1 MASESLQREVRDR
14 VLYLTLNRP
23 EKLNALTVGLMS
35 ELLEQVA
42 AAQADDAVGCLVV
55 QGAGRAFCSG
65 WDLTPSPSPSP
76 SLSPTPTPT
85 PTPTAGAAGEASGA
99 ARGHGARPPE
109 EMSIREDID
118 ALTARSGR
126 WVTLWNSTK
135 PVIAKVQGYCLAGGT
150 DLALNCDMIVAG
162 EDAEFGFP
170 AVRSMGSPS
179 THMWTY
185 LVGPQWA
192 KRLLLSGE
200 RIDGRRAEQI
210 GLVMQAVPQAELD
223 ETVHA
228 LASNIARVPYD
239 LLAQNKSICNKA
251 IELMGRTML
260 QELARESNAMAH
272 KSPSAQE
279 FSRIAQRDGLKAALA
294 WQNR

>member
-1 MASESLQREVRDR
+1 MDTHEGEKPMASEILLRELHDR

-23 EKLNALTVGLMS
+23 DKLNAITADLMN
-35 ELLEQVA
+35 ELLERVGE
-42 AAQADDAVGCLVV
+42 AQGDPAVGCIVI

-65 WDLTPSPSPSP
+65 WDLTP
-76 SLSPTPTPT
+76 
-85 PTPTAGAAGEASGA
+85 PTADDAAGDAPA
-99 ARGHGARPPE
+99 HGTRPPA

-126 WVTLWNSTK
+126 WSRLWTSTR
-135 PVIAKVQGYCLAGGT
+135 PIVVKVQGYCLAGGT
-150 DLALNCDMIVAG
+150 DLALNCDMIVCA

-192 KRLLLSGE
+192 KRLLLTGE
-200 RIDGRRAEQI
+200 RIDGRKAERI
-210 GLVMQAVPQAELD
+210 GLAMQAVPEAELD
-223 ETVHA
+223 ETVHG
-228 LASNIARVPYD
+228 LASSIAKVPYD

-251 IELMGRTML
+251 IELMGRSLL
-260 QELARESNAMAH
+260 QELARESNAIAH
-272 KSPSAQE
+272 KSPAAQE
-279 FSRIAQRDGLKAALA
+279 FDRIARSQGLQAALA
-294 WQNR
+294 WQSR

>member
-1 MASESLQREVRDR
+1 MASEILLREIRDR

-23 EKLNALTVGLMS
+23 EKLNALTADLMDALI
-35 ELLEQVA
+35 E
-42 AAQADDAVGCLVV
+42 AVGEAPADREVGCIVI

-65 WDLTPSPSPSP
+65 WDLTPPPADAP
-76 SLSPTPTPT
+76 
-85 PTPTAGAAGEASGA
+85 GASA
-99 ARGHGARPPE
+99 GHGTRPPA

-118 ALTARSGR
+118 TLTARSGR
-126 WVTLWNSTK
+126 WSSLWTSSL
-135 PVIAKVQGYCLAGGT
+135 PILVKVQGYCLAGGT
-150 DLALNCDMIVAG
+150 DLALNCDMIVCS

-210 GLVMQAVPQAELD
+210 GLVMQAVPAAELD
-223 ETVHA
+223 ATVHA
-228 LASNIARVPYD
+228 LAASIARVPYD

-251 IELMGRTML
+251 IELMGRTLL
-260 QELARESNAMAH
+260 QELARESNAIAH
-272 KSPSAQE
+272 KSPAAQE
-279 FSRIAQRDGLKAALA
+279 FDRIARSEGLQAALA

>member
-1 MASESLQREVRDR
+1 MASEIVLAEVRDQ
-14 VLYLTLNRP
+14 VSYITLNRP
-23 EKLNALTVGLMS
+23 EKLNALTIELMDD
-35 ELLEQVA
+35 LLA
-42 AAQADDAVGCLVV
+42 AAKAAEADDSVGCLVL

-65 WDLTPSPSPSP
+65 WDLTPD
-76 SLSPTPTPT
+76 T
-85 PTPTAGAAGEASGA
+85 SGKEG
-99 ARGHGARPPE
+99 GHGAPPPE
-109 EMSIREDID
+109 QLTLREDIN

-126 WVTLWNSTK
+126 WSILWTLTK
-135 PVIAKVQGYCLAGGT
+135 PVIVKVHGYCLAGGT
-150 DLALNCDMIVAG
+150 DMALNCDMIIAA
-162 EDAEFGFP
+162 EDAQFGFP

-185 LVGPQWA
+185 MVGPQWA

-200 RIDGRRAEQI
+200 RIDGRIAERI
-210 GLVMQAVPQAELD
+210 GLVMQAVEPSELD
-223 ETVHA
+223 QTVHA
-228 LASNIARVPYD
+228 IASNMAQVPYD

-260 QELARESNAMAH
+260 QELARESDAMAH

-279 FSRIAQRDGLKAALA
+279 FTRIAASEGLKAALA

>member
-1 MASESLQREVRDR
+1 MDANEGEETMASEILLRELRNR

-23 EKLNALTVGLMS
+23 RKLNAITADLMN
-35 ELLEQVA
+35 ELLERVRE
-42 AAQADDAVGCLVV
+42 AQTDPAVGCIVI

-65 WDLTPSPSPSP
+65 WDLTPP
-76 SLSPTPTPT
+76 
-85 PTPTAGAAGEASGA
+85 AADDDAPGP
-99 ARGHGARPPE
+99 GHGTRPPA

-126 WVTLWNSTK
+126 WSDLWTSTR
-135 PVIAKVQGYCLAGGT
+135 PIIAKVQGYCLAGGT
-150 DLALNCDMIVAG
+150 DLALNCDMIVCT

-192 KRLLLSGE
+192 KRLLFTGE

-210 GLVMQAVPQAELD
+210 GLVMQAVPAAELD
-223 ETVHA
+223 ETVDA
-228 LASNIARVPYD
+228 LASSVAGVPYD

-251 IELMGRTML
+251 IELMGRTLL
-260 QELARESNAMAH
+260 QELARESNAIAH
-272 KSPSAQE
+272 KSPAAQE
-279 FSRIAQRDGLKAALA
+279 FDRIARSEGLQAALA
-294 WQNR
+294 WQER